1 MLVATAIMG
10 VVIGGVLILGRRAE
24 ASIIWTAAA
33 GGAVGVAVYVA
44 ASRLLGVRELY
55 SMLAALVRR

>member
-1 MLVATAIMG
+1 
-10 VVIGGVLILGRRAE
+10 VISGMLILGRRAD
-24 ASIIWTAAA
+24 ANVIWTAAA
-33 GGAVGVAVYVA
+33 GGAVGVVVYVA